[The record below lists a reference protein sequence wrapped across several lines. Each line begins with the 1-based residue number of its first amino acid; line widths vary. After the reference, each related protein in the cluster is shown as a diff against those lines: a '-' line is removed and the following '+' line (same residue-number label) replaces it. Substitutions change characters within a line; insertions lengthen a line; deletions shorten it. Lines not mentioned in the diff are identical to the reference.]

1 MKRIFFKILVGIIF
15 ISLCLIIYMINT
27 NPLKSDDSIDLT
39 GSNNFW
45 KASLNINLKY
55 DSELIIYPRR
65 DDFNIPSEININI
78 FVNKNCVYS
87 GRLKYIPDSNKKLLG
102 KYKISLISN
111 YYFKE
116 DINNVYI
123 IIKYNNK
130 SSSIALN

>member
-1 MKRIFFKILVGIIF
+1 
-15 ISLCLIIYMINT
+15 MINT